1 MSMNNIGHQ
10 LFKGFQDVVSKI
22 KPTMKESKFYEEGKL
37 TPEEFIA
44 AGDYL
49 VKKCPTWSWC
59 AAKKN
64 LSNKALPEDKQY
76 LLTRVRSKIRA
87 ADYLKSNNTKET
99 IIEGDWVD
107 ADLENKPKTEN
118 KKNTEIDLDALEAK
132 EKEKKKVEVAAEAN
146 DEDDDFVIEGDDEKP
161 EEKKDGK
168 KGDDFEIVDD
178 EDNLEKDKKED
189 QANVLKTREY
199 EVTVTYDF
207 YYCVPRMW
215 LMGYNEKGNP
225 LTDEEMKEDIMP
237 EYRNKTC
244 TIEPQTHTGI
254 RNISVHPC
262 RHSLLLKKMIK
273 DFQNSG
279 KKLEVEQSIL
289 LFLKFLQSVVPTVQ
303 YDFTMDIS
311 F

>member
-1 MSMNNIGHQ
+1 MSMNNLGHKI
-10 LFKGFQDVVSKI
+10 FKGFQDVVSKI

-37 TPEEFIA
+37 TPEEYVL

-49 VKKCPTWSWC
+49 VKKCPTWKWC
-59 AAKKN
+59 SAKKEYY
-64 LSNKALPEDKQY
+64 NKSLPEDKQY
-76 LLTRVRSKIRA
+76 LLTRVRSKLRA
-87 ADYLKSNNTKET
+87 SDYLKNNKTKEK

-107 ADLENKPKTEN
+107 ADLECKPKTET
-118 KKNTEIDLDALEAK
+118 KKGGDIDLDALEK
-132 EKEKKKVEVAAEAN
+132 KEKKKVEVAEVKN
-146 DEDDDFVIEGDDEKP
+146 DDDDFVIEGDEEP
-161 EEKKDGK
+161 NQEEKKEEK
-168 KGDDFEIVDD
+168 KADDFEIVD
-178 EDNLEKDKKED
+178 EDDCKEKD
-189 QANVLKTREY
+189 QAGVLKTREY

-215 LMGYNEKGNP
+215 LMGYNEKGIP
-225 LTDEEMKEDIMP
+225 LTDDEMKEDIMP
-237 EYRNKTC
+237 EYRNTTC
-244 TIEPQTHTGI
+244 TIEPQTFTGI
-254 RNISVHPC
+254 KNISVHPC

>member
-1 MSMNNIGHQ
+1 MSMNNIGHK

-37 TPEEFIA
+37 TPEEYVA

-49 VKKCPTWSWC
+49 VKKCPTWKWC
-59 AAKKN
+59 SAKKEYY
-64 LSNKALPEDKQY
+64 NKSLPEDKQY
-76 LLTRVRSKIRA
+76 LLTRVRSKMRA
-87 ADYLKSNNTKET
+87 SDYLKSNNTKEK

-118 KKNTEIDLDALEAK
+118 KKAVDIDLDALE
-132 EKEKKKVEVAAEAN
+132 EKGKKKVKVAEGKN
-146 DEDDDFVIEGDDEKP
+146 DDDDFVIEGEEEPKQ
-161 EEKKDGK
+161 EEKKDEK
-168 KGDDFEIVDD
+168 KADDFEIVD
-178 EDNLEKDKKED
+178 EDDCKEKD
-189 QANVLKTREY
+189 QAGVLKTREY

-215 LMGYNEKGNP
+215 LMGYNEKGIP

-244 TIEPQTHTGI
+244 TIEPQTFTGI

>member
-37 TPEEFIA
+37 TPDEFIA

-64 LSNKALPEDKQY
+64 LSNKALPEGKQY

-87 ADYLKSNNTKET
+87 ADYLKNNNTKEK

-118 KKNTEIDLDALEAK
+118 KKNTEIDLDALE

-146 DEDDDFVIEGDDEKP
+146 DDDDDFVIEGEDEKP
-161 EEKKDGK
+161 EEKKEGK
-168 KGDDFEIVDD
+168 KTDDFEIVD
-178 EDNLEKDKKED
+178 EDDLEKDKKED
-189 QANVLKTREY
+189 QANVIKTREY
-199 EVTVTYDF
+199 EVTVTYYF

-225 LTDEEMKEDIMP
+225 LTDDEMKEDVMP

-244 TIEPQTHTGI
+244 TIEEQTCTGI

-262 RHSLLLKKMIK
+262 RRSLLLKKMIK

-289 LFLKFLQSVVPTVQ
+289 LFLKFLPSVVPTVQ

>member
-1 MSMNNIGHQ
+1 MSMNNIGHK

-37 TPEEFIA
+37 TPEEYVA

-49 VKKCPTWSWC
+49 VKKCPTWKWC
-59 AAKKN
+59 SAKKEYY
-64 LSNKALPEDKQY
+64 NKSLPEDKQY
-76 LLTRVRSKIRA
+76 LSKMRA
-87 ADYLKSNNTKET
+87 SDYLKSNNTKEK

-118 KKNTEIDLDALEAK
+118 KKAVDIDLDALE
-132 EKEKKKVEVAAEAN
+132 EKGKKKVEVAEGKN
-146 DEDDDFVIEGDDEKP
+146 DDDDFVIEGEEEPKQ
-161 EEKKDGK
+161 EEKKDEK
-168 KGDDFEIVDD
+168 KADDFEIVD
-178 EDNLEKDKKED
+178 EDDCKEKD
-189 QANVLKTREY
+189 QAGVLKTR
-199 EVTVTYDF
+199 F

-215 LMGYNEKGNP
+215 LMGYNEKGIP

-244 TIEPQTHTGI
+244 TIEPQTFTGI

>member
-1 MSMNNIGHQ
+1 MNNLGHQ
-10 LFKGFQDVVSKI
+10 IFKGFQDVVSKI

-37 TPEEFIA
+37 TPEEYVL

-49 VKKCPTWSWC
+49 VMKCPTWKWC

-64 LSNKALPEDKQY
+64 LTNKSLPPDKQY
-76 LLTRVRSKIRA
+76 LLTRVRSKLRA
-87 ADYLKSNNTKET
+87 DDYLKSNNTKEK
-99 IIEGDWVD
+99 IVEGDWVD
-107 ADLENKPKTEN
+107 ADLENKPKAET
-118 KKNTEIDLDALEAK
+118 KKAAEIDLDALE
-132 EKEKKKVEVAAEAN
+132 EKNKKKEVVAN
-146 DEDDDFVIEGDDEKP
+146 TNNDDDDFVIEGAEEVKK
-161 EEKKDGK
+161 EEKKQEDG
-168 KGDDFEIVDD
+168 FEIVDE
-178 EDNLEKDKKED
+178 EDLKEDKKAGE
-189 QANVLKTREY
+189 AGVLKTREY

-225 LTDEEMKEDIMP
+225 LTDDEMKEDVMP

-244 TIEPQTHTGI
+244 TIEEQPCTGI

-279 KKLEVEQSIL
+279 KKLEIDKSIL

-303 YDFTMDIS
+303 YDLTMDIS

>member
-1 MSMNNIGHQ
+1 MNNLGHQ
-10 LFKGFQDVVSKI
+10 IFKGFQDVVSKI
-22 KPTMKESKFYEEGKL
+22 KPTMKESKFYQEGKL
-37 TPEEFIA
+37 TPEEYIL

-49 VKKCPTWSWC
+49 VMKCPTWKWC
-59 AAKKN
+59 SAKKE
-64 LSNKALPEDKQY
+64 LTNKALPADKQY
-76 LLTRVRSKIRA
+76 LLTRVRSKLRA
-87 ADYLKSNNTKET
+87 SDYLKNNNTKEK

-107 ADLENKPKTEN
+107 ADLENKPQKETKKTVEL
-118 KKNTEIDLDALEAK
+118 DLDDVE
-132 EKEKKKVEVAAEAN
+132 EKTKKKVEVAAAAN
-146 DEDDDFVIEGDDEKP
+146 DDDDDDLVVEGEEAKP
-161 EEKKDGK
+161 EPKKEDK
-168 KGDDFEIVDD
+168 NNDDFEIVDD
-178 EDNLEKDKKED
+178 EDVKKEGE
-189 QANVLKTREY
+189 AGVVKTREY

-215 LMGYNEKGNP
+215 LFGYNEKGIP

-244 TIEPQTHTGI
+244 TIEPQTFTGI

>member
-1 MSMNNIGHQ
+1 MSMNNLGHKI
-10 LFKGFQDVVSKI
+10 FKGFQDVVSRI

-37 TPEEFIA
+37 TPEEYVL

-49 VKKCPTWSWC
+49 VKKCPTWKWC
-59 AAKKN
+59 SAKKEYY
-64 LSNKALPEDKQY
+64 NKSLPEDKQY
-76 LLTRVRSKIRA
+76 LLTRVRSKLRA
-87 ADYLKSNNTKET
+87 SDYLKNNNTKET

-107 ADLENKPKTEN
+107 ADLENKPKAEG
-118 KKNTEIDLDALEAK
+118 KKNDGIDLDALE
-132 EKEKKKVEVAAEAN
+132 EKGKQKVEVAENKNN
-146 DEDDDFVIEGDDEKP
+146 DDDDFVIEGDEEPKQ
-161 EEKKDGK
+161 EEKKADE
-168 KGDDFEIVDD
+168 FEIVDEDDCKENKD
-178 EDNLEKDKKED
+178 E
-189 QANVLKTREY
+189 AGVVKTREY

-225 LTDEEMKEDIMP
+225 LTDEEMKEDVMP

-244 TIEPQTHTGI
+244 TIEPQTFTGI
-254 RNISVHPC
+254 RSISVHPC

>member
-1 MSMNNIGHQ
+1 MLQ
-10 LFKGFQDVVSKI
+10 KK
-22 KPTMKESKFYEEGKL
+22 KL
-37 TPEEFIA
+37 
-44 AGDYL
+44 
-49 VKKCPTWSWC
+49 
-59 AAKKN
+59 
-64 LSNKALPEDKQY
+64 
-76 LLTRVRSKIRA
+76 
-87 ADYLKSNNTKET
+87 
-99 IIEGDWVD
+99 
-107 ADLENKPKTEN
+107 
-118 KKNTEIDLDALEAK
+118 
-132 EKEKKKVEVAAEAN
+132 KKKVEVAENTNN
-146 DEDDDFVIEGDDEKP
+146 DDDDFVIEGEEEPKKEAK
-161 EEKKDGK
+161 EEKKNV
-168 KGDDFEIVDD
+168 DDFEIVDD
-178 EDNLEKDKKED
+178 DDVKKED
-189 QANVLKTREY
+189 EAGVIKTREY

-215 LMGYNEKGNP
+215 LMGYNEKGIP
-225 LTDEEMKEDIMP
+225 LTDEEMKEDVMP

-279 KKLEVEQSIL
+279 KKLEVYQSIL